1 MLLLLYFYLT
11 LWYVHLILNFST
23 QGLYCP
29 CDFPPQTLQ
38 FPNSHSSHSC
48 CNEIYA
54 FTLPSPT
61 LPSCLVLSCLVLSCL
76 VLSCLVLSWRDVTW
90 RDVSCR
96 VVSYHVVI
104 HSCFLSFLVS
114 LLYLLVVGLEGY
126 CYTWSL
132 LIKYTQSVGLI
143 WTRDRSVAETSTW
156 QHTTFTR
163 DRQPCLRRNSNLQRP
178 QTHALDRVATGTSF
192 ITSRFNNLA

>member
-90 RDVSCR
+90 RVVSCR
-96 VVSYHVVI
+96 FISCR
-104 HSCFLSFLVS
+104 HSFLLSFFLSLPLISTRCRFRG
-114 LLYLLVVGLEGY
+114 LLLHLIAFNKIHTVGRTHLD
-126 CYTWSL
+126 
-132 LIKYTQSVGLI
+132 K
-143 WTRDRSVAETSTW
+143 RSVCRRDFYLTAHNIHKRQTAMPPAEFEPAAATDP
-156 QHTTFTR
+156 R
-163 DRQPCLRRNSNLQRP
+163 LRPCGNWDQL
-178 QTHALDRVATGTSF
+178 HYISF
-192 ITSRFNNLA
+192 